1 MSQKSP
7 RPVRAYIQDWP
18 YVPGYLQATL
28 DPEMIAEHGLALLH
42 RGLNNGR
49 LTCFVGSG
57 VSLAYGRLGWGELVR
72 ALADAPPS
80 KRTSALSESNDQMTA
95 AVKQWL
101 KRLDLPNQ
109 VSGGSLQSGRYPAA
123 FQFLERISQL
133 EDGGT
138 RELDISATS
147 RTRRE
152 AGRQLF
158 DDGGHA
164 FQLIRK
170 LLRDLGRDES
180 DAETC
185 SGLNALPADPEHW
198 LDRSGGSAVNG
209 AVLHR
214 KEIFRFKGADFVD
227 AADPQAWPARID
239 LQQQLSTLAAS
250 DDASAAP
257 IPPAMRFLVAALARV
272 LPSVEQRLLMAPQPM
287 SDRPPRQRSRFVPPQ
302 NDPLLRL
309 VRGLGVSR
317 FITTNYDLD
326 LERLLCDLG
335 FKSGIRQA
343 GTTVEPPGTVTR
355 TALGAEARDAIFS
368 PERATEMI
376 DFSLHGP
383 DHAIDVVHLHGRVTQ
398 PDSMLITDD
407 DYLRQYLQRGAQSD
421 LAEHAISLAFTS
433 NPMVFIGSGVSE
445 DDILRPLRQF
455 LTERQSRSDRQAVA
469 LMPANGTEARETA
482 ETIALYSRYGVL
494 THHYGIGAVRRI
506 RDDRS
511 DYEPV
516 RWLAQFTN
524 LLDTCRQLFVAYIEV
539 CRSLLH
545 APGASRLDQANESF
559 QRAGEPLRK
568 TPAASSPA
576 SAATRFHQ
584 LSSGLE
590 TQDHRLQLPEVRDSA
605 LVVIANGPV
614 LELHDTEPETIGA
627 LEMAT
632 LSAVASAAHA
642 LACGALSIPNGR
654 SPEAVSR
661 QLREAQAFL
670 ELAHGLRDALVGL
683 ALTIKLAALQARHQ
697 HWQSGR
703 STLPR
708 PRPELAPGGEKMPAA
723 AGKRPRDQHPA
734 DTRRE
739 HSPVWVTTRHPLA
752 LKASPGETETPGAM
766 QSKSAVSTYAP
777 KSDRFF
783 SDAPSQTFQ
792 TFSLSM
798 LTRAPNDGHRTGRRV
813 FVLYG
818 DRGVGKGHFFEALRT
833 PRRLG
838 EFVEWSWPAN
848 AAPTDYAAAAY
859 FNFSFSLEVVSC
871 FDQINSLLVHRAPK
885 VFGWPEDSQQE
896 RELKEAQAQLGKNRV
911 ALLEHLLTIYSETP
925 APKRRVL
932 IALSPFNMLFDER
945 GDAKNA
951 ELFRLVDAAL
961 GMDSR
966 NAPIDWLLLCSGSP
980 LPSMF
985 RIPHA
990 SRGPLKHWQVNGW
1003 AKQGPR
1009 FELALLQR
1017 ADISPKGAR
1026 RVADTIGRL
1035 HARMDGSLPD
1045 LALANGGSADSATV
1059 RPPAAKPQ
1067 PPEALPAPDRAWFHV
1082 LREAKTANTLAK
1094 YFPEVMLCL
1103 CLRAGTLHG
1112 QRDTVNSA
1120 KAAHPVE
1127 LLQSDQVADELSQLI
1142 LSQSRTFEDADR
1154 MVGKLPLNVV
1164 KFAVEKSLLPAPSDS
1179 SANEK
1184 TAGLLDADCRVIYRS
1199 LHKSRYLVTLA
1210 SAVAAELAWPDG
1222 NNRTA
1227 LQVATV
1233 VGWWQGM
1240 LQSLSSSLAND
1251 KPDMIVNQVLNRYHD
1266 LHGQALALPRELELT
1281 SLKSHE
1287 ETLRRVRGPMGWELQ
1302 QHLLWHLAVAGHPI
1316 EADVLAAAPQV
1327 SLACRPILD
1336 GNHSPEQTTELLG
1349 QVLDL
1354 MVRRCLIFRIEPA
1367 QRSSAPDAP
1376 GTDRPNWR
1384 FTTHRFMQRAIFR
1397 KLHAPHVEHSHVDQF
1412 SLSMW
1417 ATQPDDVPRPNR
1429 AAAEQ
1434 VSNLLA
1440 AWTGFPKDA
1449 KHVMQVSPYHTALQQ
1464 AADADGPVQRT
1475 LPSRLLRA
1483 SLGVVRTVF
1492 SVGVVSH
1499 FHDLGTEGLASSEP
1513 GGYFEQHR
1521 LQVRWL
1527 IEQAR
1532 DLVLAGGL
1540 PQDAAP
1546 EARAPFFPEEIV
1558 WLYNECGLFAL
1569 VQGMLESAAG
1579 YFGVALRA
1587 AEKIEPTDAHG
1598 ALWCRIHLNLA
1609 VADIERGRIREARKN
1624 LQVIYSIED
1633 ENPILRLLARG
1644 YLALVEHYSGNSA
1657 LAKTWFNEVIED
1669 LDTFG
1674 QSRSVAIFSR
1684 HLAELCRLGGE
1695 ADRVDAVRAADRAI
1709 AAATKGGHED
1719 VRQLVRL
1726 TRVRLAMEDLLS
1738 DERDSIARRL
1748 DEIERYALDMGMP
1761 RLLADITYA
1770 KASHLLKLGET
1781 RHATSLACKCIQVST
1796 ANSLRLR
1803 QMTAIGL
1810 LGRICEARGFHEASR
1825 HLLNRSFALAEA
1837 CDYSHVRASVR
1848 RRHG

>member
-1 MSQKSP
+1 M
-7 RPVRAYIQDWP
+7 
-18 YVPGYLQATL
+18 
-28 DPEMIAEHGLALLH
+28 
-42 RGLNNGR
+42 
-49 LTCFVGSG
+49 
-57 VSLAYGRLGWGELVR
+57 
-72 ALADAPPS
+72 
-80 KRTSALSESNDQMTA
+80 
-95 AVKQWL
+95 
-101 KRLDLPNQ
+101 
-109 VSGGSLQSGRYPAA
+109 
-123 FQFLERISQL
+123 
-133 EDGGT
+133 
-138 RELDISATS
+138 
-147 RTRRE
+147 
-152 AGRQLF
+152 
-158 DDGGHA
+158 
-164 FQLIRK
+164 
-170 LLRDLGRDES
+170 
-180 DAETC
+180 
-185 SGLNALPADPEHW
+185 
-198 LDRSGGSAVNG
+198 
-209 AVLHR
+209 
-214 KEIFRFKGADFVD
+214 EIFRFKTADFVGP
-227 AADPQAWPARID
+227 ADPQAWPARIAF
-239 LQQQLSTLAAS
+239 QQQLGALAAS
-250 DDASAAP
+250 DDGAAAP
-257 IPPAMRFLVAALARV
+257 IPPAMRFVVAALARV
-272 LPSVEQRLLMAPQPM
+272 LPSVEQRVLTAAPPATA
-287 SDRPPRQRSRFVPPQ
+287 SPTRQRSRFVPPQ
-302 NDPLLRL
+302 HDPLLRL
-309 VRGLGVSR
+309 ARGLGVSR

-335 FKSGIRQA
+335 FKG
-343 GTTVEPPGTVTR
+343 GTPPKGLTAEPAGTVTR
-355 TALGAEARDAIFS
+355 TALGAEARDSIFA

-383 DHAIDVVHLHGRVTQ
+383 DHAVDIVHLHGRVTQ
-398 PDSMLITDD
+398 PESMLITDD
-407 DYLRQYLQRGAQSD
+407 DYLRQYMQRGAQSD
-421 LAEHAISLAFTS
+421 LSEQAIALAFTS

-469 LMPANGTEARETA
+469 LMPANGTQARETA

-494 THHYGIGAVRRI
+494 THHYGVGAVRTK
-506 RDDRS
+506 DGDRS
-511 DYEPV
+511 VYKPV
-516 RWLAQFTN
+516 RWLAEFTT
-524 LLDTCRQLFVAYIEV
+524 LLGACRQLFEAYIEV
-539 CRSLLH
+539 CRSLQQ
-545 APGASRLDQANESF
+545 APAAHTLDVANESF
-559 QRAGEPLRK
+559 QRAGEPLRQD
-568 TPAASSPA
+568 PAASSAA
-576 SAATRFHQ
+576 SAVKCFRQ
-584 LSSGLE
+584 LSEGLE
-590 TQDHRLQLPEVRDSA
+590 TEDHRLQLPEVRDTA
-605 LVVIANGPV
+605 LIVIADGPA
-614 LELHDTEPETIGA
+614 LELHDADPETFGA

-632 LSAVASAAHA
+632 LTAVAAAAHA
-642 LACGALSIPNGR
+642 LAHGAVSIPDGGDL
-654 SPEAVSR
+654 EAVSR
-661 QLREAQAFL
+661 QLREAQAFR
-670 ELAHGLRDALVGL
+670 ELAYGLREALVGM

-703 STLPR
+703 SRLPQ
-708 PRPELAPGGEKMPAA
+708 PRPELAPGRTATPAA
-723 AGKRPRDQHPA
+723 AGKRPRGPQLTGMKRQHC
-734 DTRRE
+734 
-739 HSPVWVTTRHPLA
+739 PVWITTRHPLA
-752 LKASPGETETPGAM
+752 LKPSPGEADAQGAAQPETR
-766 QSKSAVSTYAP
+766 VSTDAP

-798 LTRAPNDGHRTGRRV
+798 LTRAADEGHLTGRRV

-838 EFVEWSWPAN
+838 EFIEWTWPAHT
-848 AAPTDYAAAAY
+848 APIDYAAAAY

-871 FDQINSLLVHRAPK
+871 FDQINSLLVHRAHQVFDWPK
-885 VFGWPEDSQQE
+885 DSPQQRQVE
-896 RELKEAQAQLGKNRV
+896 EAQAQLGKNRV
-911 ALLEHLLTIYSETP
+911 ALLKHLLKIYSNTP
-925 APKRRVL
+925 SPKRRVL
-932 IALSPFNMLFDER
+932 VALSPFNMLFDER

-951 ELFRLVDAAL
+951 ELFRLVDAVL
-961 GMDSR
+961 GQDSR
-966 NAPIDWLLLCSGSP
+966 KAPIDWLLLCSGSP

-990 SRGPLKHWQVNGW
+990 PRGPLKHPQINGW
-1003 AKQGPR
+1003 ATHGPR
-1009 FELALLQR
+1009 FELAPLQR
-1017 ADISPKGAR
+1017 EDIIPKGAR
-1026 RVADTIGRL
+1026 RVADAISRL
-1035 HARMDGSLPD
+1035 QARMDGNWAAP
-1045 LALANGGSADSATV
+1045 AIAQGGSAAAATAR
-1059 RPPAAKPQ
+1059 RPDAEPQ
-1067 PPEALPAPDRAWFHV
+1067 PREALPALDRAWFHV

-1103 CLRAGTLHG
+1103 CLRAGTLYG
-1112 QRDTVNSA
+1112 QRGAVASA
-1120 KAAHPVE
+1120 TASRPVE
-1127 LLQSDQVADELSQLI
+1127 HLPSDQVAGELSQLI
-1142 LSQSRTFEDADR
+1142 LSKSRTFEDADR
-1154 MVGKLPLNVV
+1154 MVGKLPLTVV
-1164 KFAVEKSLLPAPSDS
+1164 EFAAAQALLPGLSDPDG
-1179 SANEK
+1179 NEK
-1184 TAGLLDADCRVIYRS
+1184 TAGLLDADCRAIYRS

-1222 NNRTA
+1222 SNRTA

-1233 VGWWQGM
+1233 VGWWRGL

-1251 KPDMIVNQVLNRYHD
+1251 KPDLIVNQVLNRYHD
-1266 LHGQALALPRELELT
+1266 LHGQALALPRELRLT
-1281 SLKSHE
+1281 SLKGHE
-1287 ETLRRVRGPMGWELQ
+1287 EALRRVRGPLGWELQ

-1316 EADVLAAAPQV
+1316 EADVLAEAPQV
-1327 SLACRPILD
+1327 RLACRPILD
-1336 GNHSPEQTTELLG
+1336 DSRAPEQTAELLC

-1367 QRSSAPDAP
+1367 QRNSAPDAP

-1440 AWTGFPKDA
+1440 AWTGFPKDP
-1449 KHVMQVSPYHTALQQ
+1449 KHVMQASPYHSALHR
-1464 AADADGPVQRT
+1464 AAGADDPVQRT
-1475 LPSRLLRA
+1475 LPARLLRA

-1499 FHDLGTEGLASSEP
+1499 FHDFSTEGQASSEP

-1540 PQDAAP
+1540 PEDAAP

-1569 VQGMLESAAG
+1569 VQGRLESAAG

-1609 VADIERGRIREARKN
+1609 VTDIERGRIREARKN

-1657 LAKTWFNEVIED
+1657 LAKTWFSEVIED

-1684 HLAELCRLGGE
+1684 HLAELYRLGGE
-1695 ADRVDAVRAADRAI
+1695 ADRGEAVRAADRAI